1 MKNQGMT
8 LIELL
13 VTMAILIIVLSA
25 VFTSYLTVL
34 KSHIQQSAIA
44 QTNIEKAI
52 ALEILRKDIE
62 MAGFGLPWNVNG
74 TSYSE
79 ADSDSNYTPDPSS
92 FNDDPPNPPRGF
104 VFSDNGTTDA
114 NYSDVLVI
122 KSSIV
127 NIDNKA
133 AKKWG
138 YAYYNS
144 SQWSIKSLSSEEFD
158 KGDYYIALTIDDR
171 KLTPDSTSNS
181 TNWYF
186 NTLSPDLGNDT
197 GELYLIFGIYSSSNP
212 TNSPRMPFN
221 RVDYYLKR
229 PKAEKFPDRCN
240 PDTFELYRAEI
251 NQGNGKRNPQP
262 ILDCV
267 ADFQVAF
274 GLDTNSDGIIDRWA
288 NNLPSSAEAIRTQVK
303 QVAVYIIYQEGQKD
317 DHPVFSQSSIDI
329 SAPDGSPI
337 KSVDL
342 TNFSNYQFYRWKVL
356 QMRVNPLN
364 LAPEER

>member
-1 MKNQGMT
+1 MT
-8 LIELL
+8 LVELM
-13 VTMAILIIVLSA
+13 VTMAILIIVLAA

-44 QTNIEKAI
+44 QTNIDKSI

-62 MAGFGLPWNVNG
+62 MAGFGLPWNING
-74 TSYSE
+74 ISYNE
-79 ADSDSNYTPDPSS
+79 ASSNSNYTPDPSY
-92 FNDDPPNPPRGF
+92 FNDAPPSGF
-104 VFSDNGTTDA
+104 AFSDNGNTDA
-114 NYSDVLVI
+114 NNSDVLVI
-122 KSSIV
+122 KSSIA
-127 NIDNKA
+127 NIDNKV

-144 SQWSIKSLSSEEFD
+144 SSLKWNIKSQSSDEFTQR
-158 KGDYYIALTIDDR
+158 DYYIVLTIDDR
-171 KLTPDSTSNS
+171 KLITG

-186 NTLSPDLGNDT
+186 KGLSPDIYNATAD
-197 GELYLIFGIYSSSNP
+197 LYLVFGIDASDP
-212 TNSPRMPFN
+212 HMPFN

-229 PKAEKFPDRCN
+229 PEAKKFPDRCN
-240 PDTFELYRAEI
+240 PETFELYRAEI

-267 ADFQVAF
+267 ADFQIAF
-274 GLDTNSDGIIDRWA
+274 GLDINGDGIIDSWG

-303 QVAVYIIYQEGQKD
+303 QVAVYIVYQEGQKD
-317 DHPVFSQSSIDI
+317 DHPVFSQSSINI
-329 SAPDGSPI
+329 SAPDGTTI
-337 KSVDL
+337 KVVDL
-342 TNFSNYQFYRWKVL
+342 TNFSNYQFYRWKLL

>member
-13 VTMAILIIVLSA
+13 VTMAILIIVLAA

-44 QTNIEKAI
+44 QNNIEKAI

-104 VFSDNGTTDA
+104 AFSNDGNTNA
-114 NYSDVLVI
+114 NNSDVLVI
-122 KSSIV
+122 KSSTANV
-127 NIDNKA
+127 DNEV

-138 YAYYNS
+138 YAYYNPDS
-144 SQWSIKSLSSEEFD
+144 SQWNVESLSTEEFIG
-158 KGDYYIALTIDDR
+158 GDRYIALTIDDR
-171 KLTPDSTSNS
+171 KLTPDSTSN
-181 TNWYF
+181 NWYF
-186 NTLSPDLGNDT
+186 NTLLPNLGSET
-197 GELYLIFGIYSSSNP
+197 GKVYLAFGIDDSD
-212 TNSPRMPFN
+212 PRMPFN

-229 PKAEKFPDRCN
+229 PGSNFPDKCN

-251 NQGNGKRNPQP
+251 NQGDGKRNEQP

-267 ADFQVAF
+267 ADFQLAF
-274 GLDTNSDGIIDRWA
+274 GLDTNGDGIIDSWG

-303 QVAVYIIYQEGQKD
+303 QVAVYIIYQEGQKE

-329 SAPDGSPI
+329 YDPGGNLI
-337 KSVDL
+337 KSVNL
-342 TNFSNYQFYRWKVL
+342 PNNYQFYRWKVL
-356 QMRVNPLN
+356 QMRVNPFN

>member
-13 VTMAILIIVLSA
+13 VTMAILIIVLAA
-25 VFTSYLTVL
+25 VLASYLTVL
-34 KSHIQQSAIA
+34 KSHVQQSAIA
-44 QTNIEKAI
+44 QSNIEKAI
-52 ALEILRKDIE
+52 SLEILRKDIE

-74 TSYSE
+74 TSYNE
-79 ADSDSNYTPDPSS
+79 ADSNSTAIPNPSS
-92 FNDDPPNPPRGF
+92 FNDAPSDPPRGI
-104 VFSDNGTTDA
+104 VFSDNGNTNA
-114 NYSDVLVI
+114 NNSDVLVI
-122 KSSIV
+122 KSSIA
-127 NIDNKA
+127 NIDNEV

-138 YAYYNS
+138 YAYYTS

-158 KGDYYIALTIDDR
+158 QGNYYIALTIDDR

-197 GELYLIFGIYSSSNP
+197 GKVFLVFGINDSG
-212 TNSPRMPFN
+212 PRMPFN
-221 RVDYYLKR
+221 RIDYYLKR
-229 PKAEKFPDRCN
+229 PSSNLPDRCN
-240 PDTFELYRAEI
+240 PDIYELYRAEI
-251 NQGNGKRNPQP
+251 NQGDGKRNEQP

-274 GLDTNSDGIIDRWA
+274 GLDTNNDGKI
-288 NNLPSSAEAIRTQVK
+288 NNWTNSLPSSAQDIRNQVK

-317 DHPVFSQSSIDI
+317 DHPVFSQNSINI

-337 KSVDL
+337 KSVNL
-342 TNFSNYQFYRWKVL
+342 TNLSNYQFYRWKLL

-364 LAPEER
+364 LAPKER

>member
-13 VTMAILIIVLSA
+13 VTIAILIIVLAA

-34 KSHIQQSAIA
+34 KSHIQQSSIA
-44 QTNIEKAI
+44 ETNIEKAI

-62 MAGFGLPWNVNG
+62 MAGFGLPWYVNG

-79 ADSDSNYTPDPSS
+79 ADTASNYTPDPSS
-92 FNDDPPNPPRGF
+92 FNDAPGDPPRGF
-104 VFSDNGTTDA
+104 AFSDNGNTNA
-114 NYSDVLVI
+114 SNSDVLVI
-122 KSSIV
+122 KSSIA
-127 NIDNKA
+127 NIDSKA

-138 YAYYNS
+138 YAYYSS
-144 SQWSIKSLSSEEFD
+144 SQWNIKSLSSEEFNG
-158 KGDYYIALTIDDR
+158 GDYYIALTVDDR
-171 KLTPDSTSNS
+171 KLTLNPSSTS
-181 TNWYF
+181 TDNWHF
-186 NTLSPDLGNDT
+186 NTLTPDLGNGT
-197 GELYLIFGIYSSSNP
+197 GEVFLVFGIDDSGPS
-212 TNSPRMPFN
+212 MPFN

-229 PKAEKFPDRCN
+229 PDDSFPDRCN
-240 PDTFELYRAEI
+240 PDIYELYRAEI

-267 ADFQVAF
+267 ADFQLAF
-274 GLDTNSDGIIDRWA
+274 GLDTNGDGIIDSWG
-288 NNLPSSAEAIRTQVK
+288 NNLPSSAEGIRTQVK
-303 QVAVYIIYQEGQKD
+303 QLAVYIIYQEGQKE
-317 DHPVFSQSSIDI
+317 DHPIFSQSSINI
-329 SAPDGSPI
+329 SAPDGTTI

-342 TNFSNYQFYRWKVL
+342 TNFSNYQFYRWKLL